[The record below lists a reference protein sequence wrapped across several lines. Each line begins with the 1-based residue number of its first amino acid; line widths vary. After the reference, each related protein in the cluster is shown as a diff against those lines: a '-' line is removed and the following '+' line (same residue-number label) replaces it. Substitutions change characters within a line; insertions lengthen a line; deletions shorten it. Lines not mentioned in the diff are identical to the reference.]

1 MQSGQRK
8 FLVLLADDSED
19 DRFFTKRILS
29 TRSNLLVC
37 GETTDGEET
46 ILYLEG
52 RGNFSDRVRHPF
64 PDLLLLDLKL
74 LKRSGYEVLE
84 WIKSGPNHH
93 LPVFV
98 VSGSGLEGDRA
109 RCEQLGAEAFCTK
122 ALGPRQHGGLV
133 LEIEKWIEKHGH
145 SPPMG

>member
-8 FLVLLADDSED
+8 FLILLADDSED
-19 DRFFTKRILS
+19 DRFFTKRTLS
-29 TRSNLLVC
+29 PHSHLVIC

-52 RGNFSDRVRHPF
+52 KENFSDRTRHPF
-64 PDLLLLDLKL
+64 PDLILLDLKL

-84 WIKSGPNHH
+84 WIKKSTFHQ

-98 VSGSGLEGDRA
+98 VSGSGLDGDRD
-109 RCEQLGAEAFCTK
+109 RCLQLGAQAFCTK
-122 ALGPRQHGGLV
+122 ALGPKQKSSLV
-133 LEIEKWIEKHGH
+133 VEIDKWIESTFKL
-145 SPPMG
+145 SQ